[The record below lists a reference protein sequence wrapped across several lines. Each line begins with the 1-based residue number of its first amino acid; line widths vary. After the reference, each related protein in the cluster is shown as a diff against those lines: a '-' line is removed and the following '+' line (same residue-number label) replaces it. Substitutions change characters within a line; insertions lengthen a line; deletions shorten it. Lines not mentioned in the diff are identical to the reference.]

1 MLLDIGYGKFLGK
14 FSGTMVSD
22 TMICYS
28 NYCAFMILRPLLRL
42 SVLKFAAYALTL
54 ALLASATA
62 TTAQA
67 QLSPH
72 DDVFLSLRDAAI
84 KNRVEQVD
92 KLAAQLPRDYPL
104 HAFAEYWK
112 LKVRQPDVSDAQMT
126 QFIQRYEGQFVA
138 DRLRNDWLLMLG
150 ARGDWKQFDAQ
161 LPLFALADDAQ
172 VDCYAVASKA
182 AQGYSVKAEARAVAL
197 RNASH
202 LAGEGCMALVALM
215 HKTQQFQTA
224 DVWDA
229 IHVLAE
235 GKRANAA
242 VMLAALVNVGVT
254 GVEQAI
260 TAPSKSLLQRH
271 SDKHLH
277 QLALAAQA
285 RGGFWGNETVTAHAA
300 VQGASACA
308 QRLGNDCNSWFKP
321 GGIAVKLPDTLDGLG
336 SDNALEWSLRGAL
349 RTHDWALVAQLAQRL
364 PPHLRKDSTWTYW
377 HAKAL
382 TMMGQAEGAKALYD
396 SIATGYGFYNLL
408 AREAVGQS
416 LPMLPALLP
425 PLDKPDDAVVK
436 SIMAKD
442 EVQRMLTFFKLG
454 LRWEGNREWN
464 WMIRGHSDAQL
475 INFAEAGRRLGHLD
489 RMINS
494 AERSKAQIDFK
505 QRFPMPYIAQAQ
517 PIADSLS
524 LDTNWVYGLM
534 RQESRFISD
543 VRSSVSARGL
553 MQIMPAT
560 AAFVAKKINLPNY
573 TLERLIEPDVNLTLG
588 HNYLSMV
595 LGDLDNLPILATA
608 AYNAGPGRAK
618 NWRASLAHTVDGALF
633 AEIIPFSETRG
644 YVKQV
649 FANAVLYGV
658 VTGNKPRPLSQWLGK
673 VTPKGVTPT
682 TLP

>member
-1 MLLDIGYGKFLGK
+1 M
-14 FSGTMVSD
+14 
-22 TMICYS
+22 
-28 NYCAFMILRPLLRL
+28 LRPLFQFVGL
-42 SVLKFAAYALTL
+42 VLIVSSAA
-54 ALLASATA
+54 
-62 TTAQA
+62 AQP

-72 DDVFLSLRDAAI
+72 DDVFLSLREAAS
-84 KNRVEQVD
+84 KQRVEQVD

-104 HAFAEYWK
+104 HTFAEYWK
-112 LKVRQPDVSDAQMT
+112 LKVRQPDVGDAQIA
-126 QFIQRYEGQFVA
+126 QFIQRYEGQFIA

-150 ARGDWKQFDAQ
+150 KRGDWKQFDMQ
-161 LPLFALADDAQ
+161 LPLFALADDPQ
-172 VDCYAVASKA
+172 VDCYAAASKA
-182 AQGYSVKAEARAVAL
+182 AQGFSVKGEARAVAL
-197 RNASH
+197 RNPTH
-202 LAGEGCMALVALM
+202 LAGEGCMALVELM

-229 IHVLAE
+229 IQVLAE
-235 GKRANAA
+235 GKRTNAA
-242 VMLAALVNVGVT
+242 VKLASLVNVSAT

-260 TAPSKSLLQRH
+260 NMPSKTLLQRH

-285 RGGFWGNETVTAHAA
+285 RGGFWGNEAVTGHAA
-300 VQGASACA
+300 VQGAFACA

-321 GGIAVKLPDTLDGLG
+321 GGTSVKLPDTLDGLG
-336 SDNALEWSLRGAL
+336 SDSALEWSLRGAL
-349 RTHDWALVAQLAQRL
+349 RAQDWPLIVQLTQRL
-364 PPHLRKDSTWTYW
+364 PPHLRKDPTWTYW
-377 HAKAL
+377 QAKAL
-382 TMMGQAEGAKALYD
+382 TMTGQADNARALFD
-396 SIATGYGFYNLL
+396 SIANGYGFYGLL
-408 AREAVGQS
+408 AREALGQS
-416 LPMLPALLP
+416 LPALPILMLPT
-425 PLDKPDDAVVK
+425 DKPDDAAVK
-436 SIMAKD
+436 AIMAKD

-464 WMIRGHSDAQL
+464 WMIRGQSDAQL
-475 INFAEAGRRLGHLD
+475 LNYAEAGRRLGHLD

-494 AERSKAQIDFK
+494 AERSKVHIDFK
-505 QRFPMPYIAQAQ
+505 QRFPMPFINQAQ
-517 PIADSLS
+517 PIADRLN

-543 VRSSVSARGL
+543 VRSSASARGL

-573 TLERLIEPDVNLTLG
+573 TLERLIEPDVNLALG
-588 HNYLSMV
+588 HSYLSMV

-618 NWRASLAHTVDGALF
+618 NWRASLAQTVDGAIF
-633 AEIIPFSETRG
+633 AETIPFNETRG

-658 VTGNKPRPLSQWLGK
+658 VTGNKPKPLSQWLGT

>member
-1 MLLDIGYGKFLGK
+1 M
-14 FSGTMVSD
+14 
-22 TMICYS
+22 
-28 NYCAFMILRPLLRL
+28 LRPLLLR
-42 SVLKFAAYALTL
+42 ALPQIFSL
-54 ALLASATA
+54 ALIASNVI
-62 TTAQA
+62 AQT

-72 DDVFLSLRDAAI
+72 DDVFISLRDAAS
-84 KNRVEQVD
+84 KQRVEQVD

-112 LKVRQPDVSDAQMT
+112 LKVRQPDVGDAQMV
-126 QFIQRYEGQFVA
+126 QFIQRYEGHFVA

-150 ARGDWKQFDAQ
+150 KRGDWKTFDAQ
-161 LPLFALADDAQ
+161 QPLFALADDAQ

-197 RNASH
+197 RNPAH
-202 LAGEGCMALVALM
+202 LAGEGCTALVEMM

-229 IHVLAE
+229 IQVLAE
-235 GKRANAA
+235 GKRTH
-242 VMLAALVNVGVT
+242 AALRLTSLLNVSAT
-254 GVEQAI
+254 AVEQAI
-260 TAPSKSLLQRH
+260 NTPSKTLLQRH

-285 RGGFWGNETVTAHAA
+285 RGGFWGNEVVTAHAA
-300 VQGASACA
+300 VQGASSCA

-321 GGIAVKLPDTLDGLG
+321 GGTSVKLPDALDGLG
-336 SDNALEWSLRGAL
+336 SDNTLEWSLRGAL
-349 RTHDWALVAQLAQRL
+349 RAQDWPLIAQLTQRL
-364 PPHLRKDSTWTYW
+364 PPHLRKDPTWTYW
-377 HAKAL
+377 QAKAL
-382 TMMGQAEGAKALYD
+382 TMTGQAEGAKALYD
-396 SIATGYGFYNLL
+396 SIASGYGFYGLL

-416 LPMLPALLP
+416 LPVLPTLMP
-425 PLDKPDDAVVK
+425 PTDKPDDAAVK
-436 SIMAKD
+436 AIMAKD

-464 WMIRGHSDAQL
+464 WMIRGQSDAQL
-475 INFAEAGRRLGHLD
+475 LNYAEAGRRLGHLD

-494 AERSKAQIDFK
+494 ADRTKVQIDFK

-517 PIADSLS
+517 PIADGLN

-588 HNYLSMV
+588 HSYLSMV

-618 NWRASLAHTVDGALF
+618 NWRASLAQTVDGAIF
-633 AEIIPFSETRG
+633 AETIPFNETRG

-658 VTGNKPRPLSQWLGK
+658 VTGNKPRPLSQWLGT
-673 VTPKGVTPT
+673 VTPKGMTPT